1 MPYPKKTDSRTT
13 SRPFNLEYS
22 VDRVRVKACQVGW
35 QGATTRVAVPRKGQ
49 DKFASTKA
57 LTTTPPSWVYQ

>member
-1 MPYPKKTDSRTT
+1 
-13 SRPFNLEYS
+13 
-22 VDRVRVKACQVGW
+22 VKACQVGW

-57 LTTTPPSWVYQ
+57 L